1 MRNHVSVFTGGKGFA
16 GESSCA
22 VNGDLACTNSKARSE
37 CYEGTKVGVLA
48 GGDGDRLRGPV
59 GAGSGVV
66 GVLPDGEVAANTTV
80 DGGYAGN
87 PGRNAPGFAG
97 FVPGIGRRAGW
108 RGGDSGAVSDRAG
121 GSGTRAGGVG
131 AVQVSAGRVQC
142 RAAESGGRHALYL
155 EGEQFDRDDA
165 GRGSREV
172 LSGACGVVRARPWF
186 LRGVS
191 GVLAWCLVL
200 VVVLC
205 CGLGVFVSGAVAGGV
220 APGWEVFGRFGPTE
234 LHPGGYGVLSLYVFN
249 SGGGSVTGAATLV
262 DELPPGLEA
271 VSVMPADPQLEQD
284 KTVESAGCSGSPVV
298 RCEVGGVAPVGS
310 PTLFEIP
317 VRVASGMAPTGS
329 GGGLVS
335 VVSVSGGGA
344 LGEGKTRVPVIVG
357 AGKAGFGFSGFDG
370 WLSNADGTTDTQAGS
385 HPYSLT
391 IAFSANSQG
400 AGSGAEDPTVGETHS
415 LNVNLPPGL
424 VGEPGVVPQCTRQQ
438 FDSAATGEGCP
449 EASQVGE
456 DYASVSGP
464 TLLPF
469 RIFNLVPPPGVAAQ
483 FAFTFS
489 GTSVFL
495 DAGVRSGGDNGITE
509 HANPVAERKVVF
521 NVATIWGI
529 PGEHTGSGAKPFL
542 TLPTSC
548 SRSNVFSIEAL
559 GTWQEENA
567 VAHENDPLYKASA
580 SFATHNNAGEE
591 VGFTGCERLVH
602 FQPSIAVAPD
612 TSYADTPAG
621 LTAIVHAPQGLNG
634 AGLAV
639 SGLQDTTVTLPE
651 GVAINPGQAN
661 GLVACQPGEE
671 GFGFAV
677 NGEVNEA
684 PPSCPPASKV
694 GTDEIT
700 TPLLPDKLKGNVYV
714 LQSNPPELQILVAA
728 SGDGV
733 NLKLIGTVHLDPLTG
748 RLTTTFNETPDA
760 PFTEF
765 ALSFSGGAQ
774 AALTTPTRCGSYET
788 SAVFVPWSAPLVA
801 DAFSSG
807 NFQIASG
814 PLGSPCV
821 WPMPFAPTMTAGS
834 TTDQAAGYTNFS
846 MLLSR
851 GDEQQRISTLQFK
864 TPEGLLGMI
873 SHVSLCGEPQAA
885 LGTCPEGSRIGHT
898 VVTAGPGP
906 DPLQIP
912 EVGQAPSSI
921 YLTGPYEGA
930 PYGLSIVVPII
941 AGPFTLQ
948 TQIVR
953 ARIEVDPH
961 TSQLTITTDPLP
973 QIVGGVPTD
982 LRVIDAVI
990 DRPGFMFNPSDCS
1003 PMSFSGTAR
1012 SSEGATAAIS
1022 SPFQVG
1028 SCQSLKFKPNFKVST
1043 SGKPSRLNGASLDAK
1058 IVYPTVPAGN
1068 NQASSQ
1074 ANIARVK
1081 VELPKRLPSR
1091 LSTLQKA
1098 CRALVFAANPAAC
1111 PEGSIVGHATADTP
1125 VLPHPLSGPA
1135 YFVSHGGEA
1144 FPSLIVVLQG
1154 EGITV
1159 DLEGTTF
1166 ISKKGITTSTF
1177 KSVPDVPVSTFELVL
1192 PKGPHSALAAN
1203 GNLCKGTLTLPTEFL
1218 GQNGALIKQN
1228 TKINVTDC
1236 PKKHKQTKHN
1246 NKKNKNVNVKKKGTR

>member
-1 MRNHVSVFTGGKGFA
+1 MRNHVNQSRA
-16 GESSCA
+16 
-22 VNGDLACTNSKARSE
+22 
-37 CYEGTKVGVLA
+37 
-48 GGDGDRLRGPV
+48 V
-59 GAGSGVV
+59 GAGRW
-66 GVLPDGEVAANTTV
+66 L
-80 DGGYAGN
+80 
-87 PGRNAPGFAG
+87 PGRVRVGG
-97 FVPGIGRRAGW
+97 GLGRW
-108 RGGDSGAVSDRAG
+108 
-121 GSGTRAGGVG
+121 
-131 AVQVSAGRVQC
+131 
-142 RAAESGGRHALYL
+142 
-155 EGEQFDRDDA
+155 
-165 GRGSREV
+165 
-172 LSGACGVVRARPWF
+172 
-186 LRGVS
+186 
-191 GVLAWCLVL
+191 LVL
-200 VVVLC
+200 VLVAC
-205 CGLGVFVSGAVAGGV
+205 CGLGVFAGGAVAAGP
-220 APGWEVFGRFGPTE
+220 APGWQVFGRFGPTV
-234 LHPGGYGVLSLYVFN
+234 LHPGEYGMLSLYVFN
-249 SGGGSVTGAATLV
+249 TGGGSVTGPATLV
-262 DELPPGLEA
+262 DELPAGLEA
-271 VSVMPADPQLEQD
+271 VSEIPPGLEVAEQAPTSESPQ
-284 KTVESAGCSGSPVV
+284 CSGAQVV
-298 RCEVGGVAPVGS
+298 RCEVVGVEAVGS
-310 PTLFEIP
+310 PELFVVP
-317 VRVASGMAPTGS
+317 VRVASGMQPTGS
-329 GGGLVS
+329 GSLTDS
-335 VVSVSGGGA
+335 VSVSGGGA
-344 LGEGKTRVPVIVG
+344 LSEAKSHVPVFVG
-357 AGKAGFGFSGFDG
+357 SGSAGFGFSGFDG
-370 WLSNADGTTDTQAGS
+370 WLSNVDGTTDTQAGS
-385 HPYSLT
+385 HPYSLS
-391 IAFSANSQG
+391 IAFSANSVG
-400 AGSGAEDPTVGETHS
+400 AGGGIEDPAVGEVHS

-424 VGEPGVVPQCTRQQ
+424 VGEPGAVPECTRQQ
-438 FDSAATGEGCP
+438 FDTGEYEGGCP
-449 EASQVGE
+449 AVSQIGV

-464 TLLPF
+464 NLQPF
-469 RIFNLVPPPGVAAQ
+469 KIFNLVPPPGVAAQ
-483 FAFTFS
+483 FAFTFL

-495 DAGVRSGGDNGITE
+495 DAGVRSGGDNGITV

-521 NVATIWGI
+521 NVATVWGV
-529 PGEHTGSGAKPFL
+529 PGEHTGGGSRPLL

-548 SRSNVFSIEAL
+548 SGPKAFGIEGL
-559 GTWQEENA
+559 GTWQEEDA
-567 VAHENDPLYKASA
+567 VAHEDNPPYKAGA
-580 SFATHNNAGEE
+580 SFTTHNNLGEE
-591 VGFTGCERLVH
+591 VGFTGCEHLVH
-602 FQPSIAVAPD
+602 FQPTLEVAPD

-621 LTAIVHAPQGLNG
+621 LTAVVHAPQGLDG
-634 AGLAV
+634 TGLAV
-639 SGLQDTTVTLPE
+639 SNLKDTTVTLPE

-661 GLVACQPGEE
+661 GLAACQPSQE
-671 GFGFAV
+671 GFGLAA
-677 NGEVNEA
+677 NGEVNEG

-694 GTDEIT
+694 GTDEVT
-700 TPLLPDKLKGNVYV
+700 TPLLPDKLKGSVYV

-733 NLKLIGTVHLDPLTG
+733 NLKLVGTVHLDPLTG
-748 RLTTTFNETPDA
+748 RLTTTFEETPDA

-774 AALTTPTRCGSYET
+774 AALTTPTKCET
-788 SAVFVPWSAPLVA
+788 YGASAVFVPWSEPFVS
-801 DAFSSG
+801 DALSSST
-807 NFQIASG
+807 FQIANG
-814 PLGSPCV
+814 PNGTPCV
-821 WPMPFAPTMTAGS
+821 WPMPFAPSMTAGS
-834 TTDQAAGYTNFS
+834 TTDQAAGYTDFS

-873 SHVSLCGEPQAA
+873 SKVALCGEPQAA
-885 LGTCPEGSRIGHT
+885 LGTCPESSRIGHT

-921 YLTGPYEGA
+921 YLTGPYDGA
-930 PYGLSIVVPII
+930 PYGLSIVVPIV

-961 TSQLTITTDPLP
+961 TSQLTITTNPLP
-973 QIVGGVPTD
+973 QIVDGVPTD

-990 DRPGFMFNPSDCS
+990 DRPGFMFNPSNCS
-1003 PMSFSGTAR
+1003 AMSFSGTAT

-1028 SCQSLKFKPNFKVST
+1028 SCQTLKFKPNFKVST

-1098 CRALVFAANPAAC
+1098 CRAAVFAANPAAC
-1111 PEGSIVGHATADTP
+1111 PEASVVGHATANTP

-1203 GNLCKGTLTLPTEFL
+1203 GNLCKGSLALPTEFL
-1218 GQNGALIKQN
+1218 GQNGALIKQS
-1228 TKINVTDC
+1228 TKITVTGC
-1236 PKKHKQTKHN
+1236 SKKHKA
-1246 NKKNKNVNVKKKGTR
+1246 KKKAKQHKSVKKGAKHH